1 MRYIVDT
8 RVLLWSIGQSEQLSD
23 QAAAILS
30 DLTNEI
36 LVSVVS
42 LWEISL
48 KFGLGKLVLGSITPG
63 DIPGYCKRLRYEI
76 APIDAE
82 DAATYQ
88 NLRRVES
95 HRDPFD
101 RMLIHQCIRKKAF
114 LISKDRRMYQYED
127 QGLRCVW

>member
-1 MRYIVDT
+1 MRYVVDT
-8 RVLLWSIGQSEQLSD
+8 HVLLWSIGQSELLSD
-23 QAAAILS
+23 QASAILS

-42 LWEISL
+42 LWEVSL
-48 KFGLGKLVLGSITPG
+48 KYGLGKLVLGSITPG
-63 DIPGYCKRLRYEI
+63 DIPAYCKRLRYEI
-76 APIDAE
+76 APIDAD
-82 DAATYQ
+82 DAATYHD
-88 NLRRVES
+88 LRRVES

-127 QGLRCVW
+127 QGLRCIW